1 MFSIFFFF
9 KNKNGKQFSFV
20 FKVRNTFG
28 KQRKNSKIR
37 TKNRKLVWIITRAIS
52 YFLPYL
58 TIISFFRDFLEIFW
72 YLIHSLKFLLYVVW
86 RSSSSHF
93 ILRRFTMV
101 THTRHTLVSSV
112 HPSDY
117 LFRITFMVLHT
128 LELLKLEPYAQTC
141 SKPKHS
147 WNLIAWIYFFILFI
161 SRVYS

>member
-58 TIISFFRDFLEIFW
+58 TIISFSRDFLEIFW

-112 HPSDY
+112 HPSEY
-117 LFRITFMVLHT
+117 LFRITFMVLHFGAFAIGT
-128 LELLKLEPYAQTC
+128 VCTNVFKT
-141 SKPKHS
+141 
-147 WNLIAWIYFFILFI
+147 
-161 SRVYS
+161 